1 MNKVI
6 INKIK
11 DNILALYNV
20 FITIFIALASLSSIF
35 IFEWWKGI
43 LLFLNFL
50 IFSFIAYLNIQLY
63 EKIKKEDE
71 IYE

>member
-1 MNKVI
+1 MNKVT

-11 DNILALYNV
+11 DNILVLYNC
-20 FITIFIALASLSSIF
+20 IFPILIALASLSSIF
-35 IFEWWKGI
+35 TFEWWKGF

-50 IFSFIAYLNIQLY
+50 IFSFISYLNMQLY
-63 EKIKKEDE
+63 EELKKKDE